1 MLDMEVPA
9 GHALRPRARLCAAAD
24 FQALRCS
31 VLTTLMQTR
40 GKVSGAD
47 LETVRAAGF
56 TDANIVEIIAL
67 SAQFMLTNFV
77 NHAFES
83 GIDFPAV
90 EAEVA

>member
-1 MLDMEVPA
+1 
-9 GHALRPRARLCAAAD
+9 
-24 FQALRCS
+24 
-31 VLTTLMQTR
+31 MQTR